1 MSDKKKK
8 VEWSFD
14 FESLGERVSQFF
26 DDALGDDDSAV
37 KSVELATPLDG
48 AESAVVEI
56 DFSIGKASLRA
67 LDGASDQLM
76 TARLD
81 YVGEYSF
88 DVSGASHRHVTLRQ
102 SGQFPK
108 GLKQIIGK
116 RKELRWDIALARGIP
131 LQLRIKG
138 GVGETDIDLSG
149 LQLDDIKLQTGVGKI
164 ALTLPAQNASYDA
177 AVSGGVGKTDI
188 VVPMGSHGHV
198 GYRRRRRRSDR
209 VGIQRGNGSGSRQ
222 RRLGQSGYAGL
233 LHPQDPVGQ
242 PCWRRRHL
250 GERALRR
257 SRRDPV
263 HRNLTAASA
272 DSSCSYLRRSKA
284 CPLLPARNPGPRR
297 AREAKPSQPI
307 RDLNAR
313 FATI

>member
-48 AESAVVEI
+48 ADSAVVEI

-188 VVPMGSHGHV
+188 VVPMGSHGHLDIDGGV
-198 GYRRRRRRSDR
+198 GEVIVSVSSAATVRARAS
-209 VGIQRGNGSGSRQ
+209 
-222 RRLGQSGYAGL
+222 AGL
-233 LHPQDPVGQ
+233 GKVDMPASYIRKTQSDSLVGADGI
-242 PCWRRRHL
+242 W
-250 GERALRR
+250 E
-257 SRRDPV
+257 
-263 HRNLTAASA
+263 SA
-272 DSSCSYLRRSKA
+272 DYA
-284 CPLLPARNPGPRR
+284 
-297 AREAKPSQPI
+297 EADETLSI
-307 RDLNAR
+307 EFDGGIGR
-313 FATI
+313 FELQLFETV